1 MRHRTLLAAAML
13 VMALGSCDAN
23 QSTGEGDATTTIASV
38 ETTRTLPPIPTAGD
52 VDEYLTSFDSARFG
66 GIGLPA
72 MIETERI
79 RVPEEVEAS
88 YVEAV
93 REDPANDQVGP
104 IVGAFDDESLLY
116 LGYLYCA
123 AHDESETIAPSVA
136 AVVDVVT
143 RANGRPAT
151 SPADED
157 FVVSVTIVNLA
168 SGSLCPELYLET
180 RSFLDELL
188 GTA

>member
-1 MRHRTLLAAAML
+1 MRLRTLVAAVIFA
-13 VMALGSCDAN
+13 MALGACDASE
-23 QSTGEGDATTTIASV
+23 STEGGDTTTTIISA

-52 VDEYLTSFDSARFG
+52 VDEYLASFDPARFG

-72 MIETERI
+72 KIETERI

-88 YVEAV
+88 FVEAV
-93 REDPANDQVGP
+93 RDDPANDQVGP

-143 RANGRPAT
+143 RANGRAAT
-151 SPADED
+151 TPADDD
-157 FVVSVTIVNLA
+157 FVTSVTIVNLA
-168 SGSLCPELYLET
+168 SGSLCPELYLDT
-180 RSFLDELL
+180 RSFLDDLL